1 MKNFNDVYL
10 MGRPTDT
17 FKIRDRG
24 KPYVRFTLALTSGSK
39 SEFIPVIYYGDDMQE
54 LAEKITTRSCLLIR
68 GSLVTNRSEHVPP
81 VEVRASGIEVLDQGN
96 ILAPLNRFF
105 ISCSPAGEAEVKKT
119 RDGRDYVRLRVCVEG
134 YRRNYLTVI
143 AFDDDVVRRLSSWT
157 GQAGLMAIEGRI
169 KSVKDDEC
177 PEINMVCDHVYVCRK
192 K

>member
-1 MKNFNDVYL
+1 MIYRFLSICRLRISPVH
-10 MGRPTDT
+10 
-17 FKIRDRG
+17 
-24 KPYVRFTLALTSGSK
+24 RFTLALTSGSK